1 MTPTCEGINLKNQNW
16 INFEIV
22 LDTDVYFSN
31 QNHLLSGDRF
41 KLTLLFVAK
50 FQNSFRSSSEMSV
63 LRLLV
68 P

>member
-1 MTPTCEGINLKNQNW
+1 LKNQNW

-22 LDTDVYFSN
+22 LGTHVYFSN

-41 KLTLLFVAK
+41 KLTLLCVVML
-50 FQNSFRSSSEMSV
+50 QSSFRSSSEMAV